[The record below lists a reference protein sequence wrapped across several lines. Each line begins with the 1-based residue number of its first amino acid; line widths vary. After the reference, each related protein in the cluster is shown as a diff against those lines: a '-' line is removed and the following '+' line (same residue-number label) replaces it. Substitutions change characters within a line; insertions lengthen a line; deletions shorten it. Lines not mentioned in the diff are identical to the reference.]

1 MKNKIIGLMI
11 AGLVLGGCGS
21 STTKKAEVTPTPTV
35 VVEKID
41 GTEIQPIEGG
51 AQIIINSKTKISA
64 IEFKV
69 MADNSLKIISFIP
82 NRSVFDSVLSN
93 SGSNAGVS
101 VSMAA
106 MKATAD
112 LPDGKIVLGKIL
124 VRPGNGKLI
133 VKEMKMVTPGSDGN
147 PKQVLVNDFELT
159 TEIK

>member
-1 MKNKIIGLMI
+1 MNKKIIGLI
-11 AGLVLGGCGS
+11 AVSLLLGGCGA
-21 STTKKAEVTPTPTV
+21 TTVKKEEVAPTPTV
-35 VVEKID
+35 VVEKVD
-41 GTEIQPIEGG
+41 GTEILPIEGG
-51 AQIIINSKTKISA
+51 AEIIINSRTKISA

-112 LPDGKIVLGKIL
+112 LPEGKIVLGKIL

-133 VKEMKMVTPGSDGN
+133 VKEMKMVTPGTDGN

-159 TEIK
+159 TDIK